1 MKKSSQS
8 TSRPRATRAKKN
20 QEVTV
25 EEVLRN
31 AHIDTSDPELIQ
43 AFRVE
48 SKKSSF

>member
-1 MKKSSQS
+1 MKKASKA

-25 EEVLRN
+25 EEILRN
-31 AHIDTSDPELIQ
+31 AQIDTSDPELVQ

>member
-8 TSRPRATRAKKN
+8 TSLPRATRAKKN

-25 EEVLRN
+25 EEILRN